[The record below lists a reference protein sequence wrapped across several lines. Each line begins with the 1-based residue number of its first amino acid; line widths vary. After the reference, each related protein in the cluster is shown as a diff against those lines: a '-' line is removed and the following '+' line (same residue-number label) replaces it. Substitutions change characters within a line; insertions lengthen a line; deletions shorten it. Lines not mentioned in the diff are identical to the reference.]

1 MKIASFITAR
11 LKSKRLKRKV
21 LLPICGKPMIS
32 HLVDRLRLSK
42 KCEQIVLC
50 TSTVEQDDDLE
61 IFAAKEGIE
70 CFRGHPDDVM
80 LRLRDAARFYNVDIV
95 SSCTADNPLIDNVC
109 MDELIEY
116 HLKGKFDFS
125 SSQNLPFGTF
135 TMAVN
140 KDSLDKACAIKD
152 SDETEFWPQ
161 YFLRTNQFKLG
172 NLFHSKIYNHKNIR
186 LTVDEELDF
195 KLINSIF
202 KNLYKNQHVFSLR
215 EVLSF
220 LDKNPELKEINVS
233 VNQKKPNPKKI
244 KKELAA

>member
-11 LKSKRLKRKV
+11 LKSQRLKRKV
-21 LLPICGKPMIS
+21 LLPICGRPMIS
-32 HLVDRLRLSK
+32 HLVDRLKLSK
-42 KCEQIVLC
+42 KCEKIVLC

-61 IFAAKEGIE
+61 AFAAKEGID

-80 LRLRDAARFYNVDIV
+80 LRLRDAATYYNVDII
-95 SSCTADNPLIDNVC
+95 SSCTADNPLIDNLS
-109 MDELIEY
+109 MDHLIEY
-116 HLKGKFDFS
+116 HIKGKFDFS
-125 SSQNLPFGTF
+125 ISQNLPFGTF

-140 KDSLDKACAIKD
+140 KDSLNKACAIKD

-172 NLFHSKIYNHKNIR
+172 NLFHKNIYSDQSIR

-195 KLINSIF
+195 KLINNIF
-202 KNLYKNQHVFSLR
+202 TNLYKNKKVFSL
-215 EVLSF
+215 EQVLSY
-220 LDKNPELKEINVS
+220 LNQNPELKAINSS
-233 VNQKKPNPKKI
+233 VNQKKPNSIKI